1 MVAVPPYDRCWHTRK
16 KMKTVIMSREREVGR
31 VRRALERLHSLRLQ
45 MMLIVALT
53 AATGFLT
60 SALLLSGGLHSMPLR
75 YPIAVLGAYLAFLFF
90 LWCWL
95 RLRWEDFVEMP
106 DLGGHMSG
114 SGSSGVSSGGSGL
127 ADIAPPW
134 QGGGGQSGGGGAS
147 GSWDGGG
154 SSASSDVLP
163 DVGDAVS
170 SSLDAEELV
179 VVIIAL
185 LALAAALVAAF
196 WIVWIAPTLF
206 AELTLDAALATGL
219 YKRLK
224 KIEGD
229 HWLRTAI
236 RRTIWPFVGVAV
248 LFTAAGAAMH
258 AYAPQAKSIGQV
270 IKQMRAD

>member
-1 MVAVPPYDRCWHTRK
+1 
-16 KMKTVIMSREREVGR
+16 MKTVIMSREREVGR

-75 YPIAVLGAYLAFLFF
+75 YPLAVFGAYLAFLGF

-95 RLRWEDFVEMP
+95 KLRWEDFVDVP
-106 DLGGHMSG
+106 DVSGGL
-114 SGSSGVSSGGSGL
+114 GGSGDK
-127 ADIAPPW
+127 AIPW
-134 QGGGGQSGGGGAS
+134 EGGGGHSGGGGAS
-147 GSWDGGG
+147 GSWTGGG
-154 SSASSDVLP
+154 DGPAASLADASSSGTADALP

-185 LALAAALVAAF
+185 LALAAAIVAAF
-196 WIVWIAPTLF
+196 WVVWIAPTLF

-236 RRTIWPFVGVAV
+236 RRTIGPFVGVAL

-258 AYAPQAKSIGQV
+258 AYSPQAKSIGQV
-270 IKQMRAD
+270 IKQMKAD

>member
-1 MVAVPPYDRCWHTRK
+1 
-16 KMKTVIMSREREVGR
+16 MKTAIVSREREVGR
-31 VRRALERLHSLRLQ
+31 VRRALGRLHSLRLQ

-53 AATGFLT
+53 AATGFLA
-60 SALLLSGGLHSMPLR
+60 SVLLLSGGLHSMPLR
-75 YPIAVLGAYLAFLFF
+75 YPLAVVAAYLAFLFF

-95 RLRWEDFVEMP
+95 KLRWEDLIEVP
-106 DLGGHMSG
+106 D
-114 SGSSGVSSGGSGL
+114 VSGGPVSAGDHSL
-127 ADIAPPW
+127 PW
-134 QGGGGQSGGGGAS
+134 EGGGGHSGGGGAS
-147 GSWDGGG
+147 GSWDAGGDHAVASLGDGAQSSG
-154 SSASSDVLP
+154 SSDMLP

-170 SSLDAEELV
+170 SSLDGEELV

-185 LALAAALVAAF
+185 VALAAAIAAAF

-236 RRTIWPFVGVAV
+236 RRTVWLFVGVAL

-270 IKQMRAD
+270 IRQMKAD

>member
-1 MVAVPPYDRCWHTRK
+1 
-16 KMKTVIMSREREVGR
+16 MKTVVMLREREVGR

-53 AATGFLT
+53 GATGFVT
-60 SALLLSGGLHSMPLR
+60 SALLLAGGVHSMPLR
-75 YPIAVLGAYLAFLFF
+75 YPLAVLAAYLAFLGF

-95 RLRWEDFVEMP
+95 KLRWEDFVDVP
-106 DLGGHMSG
+106 DVG
-114 SGSSGVSSGGSGL
+114 GVSGPSGDHSL
-127 ADIAPPW
+127 PW
-134 QGGGGQSGGGGAS
+134 DGGGGHSGGGGAS
-147 GSWDGGG
+147 GLWEGGG
-154 SSASSDVLP
+154 DGATASLTDASSSGSSGVLP

-185 LALAAALVAAF
+185 VALAAAIVAAF

-236 RRTIWPFVGVAV
+236 RRTIWPFLGVAL
-248 LFTAAGAAMH
+248 LFTAAGWAMH

-270 IKQMRAD
+270 IEQMKAD

>member
-1 MVAVPPYDRCWHTRK
+1 
-16 KMKTVIMSREREVGR
+16 MKTVIMSREREVGR
-31 VRRALERLHSLRLQ
+31 VRRALERLQSLRLQ

-53 AATGFLT
+53 GAAGFGT
-60 SALLLSGGLHSMPLR
+60 SVLLLSGGVHSMPLR
-75 YPIAVLGAYLAFLFF
+75 YPLAVLAAYLAFLFF

-95 RLRWEDFVEMP
+95 KLRWEDFIDVP
-106 DLGGHMSG
+106 DM
-114 SGSSGVSSGGSGL
+114 SGGSGSGGSGNTSL
-127 ADIAPPW
+127 PW
-134 QGGGGQSGGGGAS
+134 EGGGGHSGGGGAS

-154 SSASSDVLP
+154 DRAIASLEQSGLTTDGAAGSGVDGLP

-185 LALAAALVAAF
+185 VALAAAVVAAF

-236 RRTIWPFVGVAV
+236 RRTVWPFLGVAL

-270 IKQMRAD
+270 IKEMKAD

>member
-1 MVAVPPYDRCWHTRK
+1 
-16 KMKTVIMSREREVGR
+16 MSREAEVGR

-60 SALLLSGGLHSMPLR
+60 SVLLLSGGMHSMALR
-75 YPIAVLGAYLAFLFF
+75 YPLAVFAAYLAFLFF

-95 RLRWEDFVEMP
+95 RLRWEDLVEVP
-106 DLGGHMSG
+106 D
-114 SGSSGVSSGGSGL
+114 VSGGLGSAGDRSL
-127 ADIAPPW
+127 PW
-134 QGGGGQSGGGGAS
+134 EGGGGQFGGGGAS
-147 GSWDGGG
+147 ASWDGGG
-154 SSASSDVLP
+154 DRAIASLEQHGLTSDGAAGFDSSDGFP
-163 DVGDAVS
+163 DVSKAVS
-170 SSLDAEELV
+170 SSLDAEELA

-185 LALAAALVAAF
+185 IALAAAVVAAF

-219 YKRLK
+219 YKRLS

-236 RRTIWPFVGVAV
+236 RRTVWLFVGVAV
-248 LFTAAGAAMH
+248 LFTVAGAAMQ

-270 IKQMRAD
+270 IKQMKAD

>member
-1 MVAVPPYDRCWHTRK
+1 
-16 KMKTVIMSREREVGR
+16 MKTAIMSREREVGR

-53 AATGFLT
+53 GAAGFG
-60 SALLLSGGLHSMPLR
+60 SSVLLLAGGVHSMPLR
-75 YPIAVLGAYLAFLFF
+75 YPLAVLAAYLAFLFF

-95 RLRWEDFVEMP
+95 KLRWEDFVDVP
-106 DLGGHMSG
+106 DM
-114 SGSSGVSSGGSGL
+114 SGGSGSGNTSL
-127 ADIAPPW
+127 PW
-134 QGGGGQSGGGGAS
+134 EGGGGHSGGGGAS

-154 SSASSDVLP
+154 DRAIASLEGHGLADGASSSGSSDVLP
-163 DVGDAVS
+163 DIGDVAS
-170 SSLDAEELV
+170 SSLDGEELV

-185 LALAAALVAAF
+185 VALAAAVVAAF

-236 RRTIWPFVGVAV
+236 RRTVWPFLGVAL

-270 IKQMRAD
+270 IKEMKAD

>member
-1 MVAVPPYDRCWHTRK
+1 
-16 KMKTVIMSREREVGR
+16 MSREREVGR

-60 SALLLSGGLHSMPLR
+60 SVLLLSGGVHSMPLR
-75 YPIAVLGAYLAFLFF
+75 YPLAVFAAYLAFLFF

-95 RLRWEDFVEMP
+95 KLRWDDFVGLP
-106 DLGGHMSG
+106 DMNGRAG
-114 SGSSGVSSGGSGL
+114 SAGERPV
-127 ADIAPPW
+127 PW
-134 QGGGGQSGGGGAS
+134 EGGGGQFGGSGAS

-154 SSASSDVLP
+154 DGAIASLEQHGLTTDGAAGAGSPDVLP

-170 SSLDAEELV
+170 ASLDAEELA
-179 VVIIAL
+179 VVIMAL
-185 LALAAALVAAF
+185 VALAAAVVAAF

-219 YKRLK
+219 YQRLK

-229 HWLRTAI
+229 HWLRTAM
-236 RRTIWPFVGVAV
+236 RRTVWPFVGVAL
-248 LFTAAGAAMH
+248 LFTVAGAAMH
-258 AYAPQAKSIGQV
+258 AYSPQAKSIGQV
-270 IKQMRAD
+270 IRQMKAD

>member
-1 MVAVPPYDRCWHTRK
+1 
-16 KMKTVIMSREREVGR
+16 MKTVIMSREKEVGR

-53 AATGFLT
+53 AATGFL
-60 SALLLSGGLHSMPLR
+60 SSVLLLSGGVHSMPLR
-75 YPIAVLGAYLAFLFF
+75 YPLAVLAAYLMFLFF

-95 RLRWEDFVEMP
+95 KLRWEDFVDVP
-106 DLGGHMSG
+106 DVSG
-114 SGSSGVSSGGSGL
+114 MQGSVSDRSL
-127 ADIAPPW
+127 PW
-134 QGGGGQSGGGGAS
+134 EGGGGHSGGGGAS
-147 GSWDGGG
+147 GSWDGAGDRAISSLEQHGFAEGGG
-154 SSASSDVLP
+154 SSGSSDMLP

-185 LALAAALVAAF
+185 IALAAAIAAAF

-236 RRTIWPFVGVAV
+236 RRTIWPFVGVAL
-248 LFTAAGAAMH
+248 LFTAAGSAMH
-258 AYAPQAKSIGQV
+258 AYAPDAKSIGQV
-270 IKQMRAD
+270 IKQMKAD